1 MNLAFLIDNARR
13 EPGHPRL
20 EGDDL
25 VVHALRNA
33 RFAGDDDKSDL
44 ANLVADVLNRTDSSK
59 VRNAAALLLTDL
71 IGRGADQSI
80 IRLLERPGMLKMSG
94 SLLFALNNIEA
105 ILPLDLIVTIIE
117 EGSLE
122 AQGEALVFLESGRIT
137 ETTDDAVQAS
147 RQRLQ
152 DLSARTN
159 DKNLKIAADIAL
171 ECLDDIS

>member
-1 MNLAFLIDNARR
+1 
-13 EPGHPRL
+13 
-20 EGDDL
+20 
-25 VVHALRNA
+25 
-33 RFAGDDDKSDL
+33 
-44 ANLVADVLNRTDSSK
+44 
-59 VRNAAALLLTDL
+59 
-71 IGRGADQSI
+71 
-80 IRLLERPGMLKMSG
+80 MLKMSG